1 MIRKTLA
8 FMLFGLAA
16 PAAAAGFHVDGHGGV
31 DRLSGGGESAGGA
44 TYGLAVGY
52 DLIRGG
58 GFLGIELTADA
69 SDTKDCERDVFIA
82 GDRGCVE
89 ARADT
94 ALVGRAGA
102 NIGRSTQLYA
112 LAGYALADIRAS
124 YRVGSTRSTES
135 EELDGVRLGA
145 GIQTGITR
153 TLSAKLEYRYTNYE
167 RDFSRHQGLLGLSLA
182 F

>member
-16 PAAAAGFHVDGHGGV
+16 PAGAAGFHADVHGGI
-31 DRLSGGGESAGGA
+31 DHLSGGGESANGA
-44 TYGLAVGY
+44 TYGLAIGY
-52 DLIRGG
+52 DMVRGG
-58 GFLGIELTADA
+58 GFLGVELTADA
-69 SDTKDCERDVFIA
+69 SDTKDCERDVFVA

-89 ARADT
+89 ARADS

-102 NIGRSTQLYA
+102 NVGRSTQLYV

-124 YRVGSTRSTES
+124 YRLGSTRSS
-135 EELDGVRLGA
+135 ENEDLDGVRLGGGLQA
-145 GIQTGITR
+145 GITR
-153 TLSAKLEYRYTNYE
+153 TISAKLEYRYTNYE
-167 RDFSRHQGLLGLSLA
+167 QDFSRHQGVLGISFA